1 MYPTSNRAHKIHRH
15 AFPGNLHQHCSTSVI
30 CFAGVFHYCQ
40 VDISL
45 TGKKSRLFSLPDPD
59 TTAPVLPR
67 KLERWYRTQP
77 TSSWSPL
84 AVRECRYRP
93 QIHELQRWCRTR
105 PVSSWSPLA
114 VPQYRCGSQIHEL
127 GRLRWC
133 RTRPVSSRFLP
144 AVYVSKHRRHQQS
157 SDFCRHQQSSDISH
171 TAS

>member
-105 PVSSWSPLA
+105 PVSS
-114 VPQYRCGSQIHEL
+114 
-127 GRLRWC
+127 
-133 RTRPVSSRFLP
+133 RFLP